1 MRKIIIW
8 AVVGLWVVMG
18 LFSCGGGGGGGTTTS
33 TTTPIGTT
41 VNLSVV
47 KDFAEA
53 KTQGSTM
60 SFNLAGSSSA
70 GANLT
75 GTFSLAIS
83 APTNT
88 TTPIGMQTV
97 NVLVQNVTLTDT
109 GTGAFAS
116 GRATYYCYQ
125 TGYLYKIIYDDGT
138 ISTPTS
144 QTLLPSSA
152 KVGDFGDDMVVSNSD
167 GSTDTSTWR
176 IDPGANGDAKFV
188 FIFTYRDNLNAV
200 IETEEDSYT
209 IKPDGSIS
217 AVSVKYY
224 DSSSGVT
231 VTMSGN
237 KN

>member
-1 MRKIIIW
+1 MRKNIVW
-8 AVVGLWVVMG
+8 AVVWVIVVVGMVA
-18 LFSCGGGGGGGTTTS
+18 CGGGGGGGATTS

-47 KDFAEA
+47 KNFTEA

-70 GANLT
+70 GVNLT

-88 TTPIGMQTV
+88 TTPTGMQTV
-97 NVLVQNVTLTDT
+97 NGLVQNVTLTDT
-109 GTGAFAS
+109 STGEFAS
-116 GRATYYCYQ
+116 GMATYYCYQ

-176 IDPGANGDAKFV
+176 IDPGTNGDAKFV
-188 FIFTYRDNLNAV
+188 FIFTYRDNFNV
-200 IETEEDSYT
+200 VTETEEDSYT

-224 DSSSGVT
+224 DSSTGVT
-231 VTMSGN
+231 LTMSGN